1 VATVAHAARPP
12 LWRNVRVLRF
22 VGQAV
27 FVLLVVIVGRE
38 LFLNLDFGVREQGLD
53 LSFDFF
59 QQRAG
64 FAIGEGIEFSP
75 NESFVSAFVVGL
87 VNTIRVAVVGIVL
100 ATLLGVVMGVAR
112 LSSNW
117 LVRKVAQVY
126 VEIIRNTPVLVQIV
140 FWWGA
145 VVLTL
150 PVIEGGFS
158 LGGVVYVS
166 NRGTALPWFRLEA
179 GAGLWALILAAGAMT
194 AALAWRWRTR
204 VNERTGEAPRRVW
217 WSIGVFLVIAVAGL
231 FLTGT
236 PIRGDVPQLERFG
249 YAGGFQFS
257 PEYTALLLGL
267 VIYTGAFIAEII
279 RGSIQAVSKG
289 QKEAAEALGLTPGQQ
304 LRLVVLP
311 QALRIAIPPLNSQYL
326 NLTKNSSLALA
337 IGYPEMVQVS
347 STIINQAGRAT
358 QILLLVMA
366 TYLVLTLTISF
377 LMNLLN
383 RAVTTKGT
391 AQ

>member
-1 VATVAHAARPP
+1 MATVAHAARPP

-22 VGQAV
+22 VGQAA
-27 FVLLVVIVGRE
+27 FILLVVIVGRE
-38 LFLNLDFGVREQGLD
+38 LILNLDFGVREQGLD
-53 LSFDFF
+53 LSFDFLR
-59 QQRAG
+59 QRAG
-64 FAIGEGIEFSP
+64 FPIGEGIAYSP
-75 NESFVSAFVVGL
+75 NESFVSAFLVGL

-100 ATLLGVVMGVAR
+100 ATLVGVVMGVAR

-126 VEIIRNTPVLVQIV
+126 VEIIRNTPVLVQII

-145 VVLTL
+145 VVLAL
-150 PVIEGGFS
+150 PVIGGGFS
-158 LGGVVYVS
+158 LGGVAYVS

-179 GAGLWALILAAGAMT
+179 GAGLWALILAAGAVT

-204 VNERTGEAPRRVW
+204 ANERTGEPPRRVW
-217 WSIGVFLVIAVAGL
+217 WSIGVFLAIAVGGL

-236 PIRGDVPQLERFG
+236 PIRGDVPQLEQFG

>member
-22 VGQAV
+22 VGQAA
-27 FVLLVVIVGRE
+27 FILLVVIVGRE
-38 LFLNLDFGVREQGLD
+38 LILNLDFGVREQGLD
-53 LSFDFF
+53 LSFDFLR
-59 QQRAG
+59 QRAG
-64 FAIGEGIEFSP
+64 FPIGEGIAYSP
-75 NESFVSAFVVGL
+75 NESFVSAFLVGL

-100 ATLLGVVMGVAR
+100 ATLVGVVMGVAR

-126 VEIIRNTPVLVQIV
+126 VEIIRNTPVLVQII

-145 VVLTL
+145 VVLAL
-150 PVIEGGFS
+150 PVIGGGFS
-158 LGGVVYVS
+158 LGGVAYVS

-179 GAGLWALILAAGAMT
+179 GAGLWALILAAGAVT

-204 VNERTGEAPRRVW
+204 ANERTGEPPRRVW
-217 WSIGVFLVIAVAGL
+217 WSIGVFLAIAVGGL

-236 PIRGDVPQLERFG
+236 PIRGDVPQVGRFG
-249 YAGGFQFS
+249 YAGGIQFS

-267 VIYTGAFIAEII
+267 VIYTAAFIAEII

-337 IGYPEMVQVS
+337 IGYPEIVQVS

-358 QILLLVMA
+358 QILLLMMA

-391 AQ
+391 AR